1 MELFLA
7 GLLEHIVPILI
18 TLISGILLKLIHGA
32 VKKYGAKLDVETQ
45 ARAEALLSDL
55 VQQGVT
61 YAEQYAKNEARRQNA
76 VGGSAKLNK
85 AMEYV
90 AREIERNKLPELA
103 ESALVDKIESA
114 LGFGTLNEN
123 HGGAGGILVGEP
135 IEDDEEDDEDD
146 FTPGA

>member
-18 TLISGILLKLIHGA
+18 TLISGILLKIIHGA
-32 VKKYGAKLDVETQ
+32 VKKYGGRLDVETQ

-76 VGGSAKLNK
+76 VGGSAKMNK
-85 AMEYV
+85 ALEYV

-103 ESALVDKIESA
+103 ESVLVDKIESA
-114 LGFGTLNEN
+114 LGFATLNEN
-123 HGGAGGILVGEP
+123 HGGGGILVGEP
-135 IEDDEEDDEDD
+135 IEDDEDEDEDD